1 MRVYRAA
8 LCAWVCV
15 SVCACGCVCVLAR
28 VCVCVCVSG
37 AISKEVLLQLTQAL
51 ANRRERQNAL
61 YLPRMHMHKA
71 TEEGR
76 AQQGVGGK
84 HTK

>member
-1 MRVYRAA
+1 MGVCECVC
-8 LCAWVCV
+8 LCVC
-15 SVCACGCVCVLAR
+15 VCACAR
-28 VCVCVCVSG
+28 VCVCVSG